1 MTQAIQLDK
10 VSKRFLYRPEQPRT
24 LQESFVNLF
33 GLRNR
38 APAEELWALRDISF
52 AVEKGDTVGLIGAN
66 GAGKSTL
73 LRLIAR
79 ILEPTSGRI
88 TVKGRVSTLLELGAG
103 FHPELT
109 GRENVYLN
117 GSILGLTRKQIAEK
131 FDELVA
137 FAELERFIDVPVKH
151 YSSGMYIRLGFAV
164 AIHVDPEI
172 LLIDEVL
179 AVGDE
184 SFQGKCL
191 VRISELQAEGVTI
204 LYVSHNLHSV
214 RKVCSRALWLDE
226 GVIRAEGKP
235 ETVVERY
242 LDSVRAEEGVEPW
255 SAVSQ
260 ERKRWGSGEAEIVK
274 VKFLDAQGKE
284 CDLFTTGQMM
294 RVKIGYRAHK
304 TIRKPVFG
312 VAIYTSDGIHING
325 PNTRTSGYDIDHI
338 EGEGEVEFVI
348 DYLPLL
354 RGEYDF
360 TAAIYDHNSVHPFD
374 HHHRMYSFKVEGGP
388 IKDSEGTLYIP
399 CRWRHTSNISRS
411 REL

>member
-1 MTQAIQLDK
+1 MTQVIQLDK

-24 LQESFVNLF
+24 LQESFTNLF

-38 APAEELWALRDISF
+38 APAEELWALRDITF
-52 AVEKGDTVGLIGAN
+52 AVEKGDTVGLIGPN

-73 LRLIAR
+73 LKLIAR
-79 ILEPTSGRI
+79 ILEPSSGQI
-88 TVKGRVSTLLELGAG
+88 MAKGRVSTLLELGAG

-117 GSILGLTRKQIAEK
+117 GSILGLTRKEIAEK

-137 FAELERFIDVPVKH
+137 FAELQRFIDVPVKH

-164 AIHVDPEI
+164 AIHVHPEI

-191 VRISELQAEGVTI
+191 VRISELQAQGVTI
-204 LYVSHNLHSV
+204 LYVSHNLDSV

-226 GVIRAEGKP
+226 GVIRADGSP
-235 ETVVERY
+235 ETVIERY
-242 LDSVRAEEGVEPW
+242 LESVRAKEGVEP
-255 SAVSQ
+255 SPAVSE
-260 ERKRWGSGEAEIVK
+260 ERRRWGSGEAEIVE

-348 DYLPLL
+348 DHLPLL

-360 TAAIYDHNSVHPFD
+360 TAAIYDHNSIHPFD
-374 HHHRMYSFKVEGGP
+374 HHHRMYRFKVERGP
-388 IKDSEGTLYIP
+388 IKEREGTLYIP
-399 CRWRHTSNISRS
+399 CRWRHVSKVSPP
-411 REL
+411 

>member
-1 MTQAIQLDK
+1 MTRVIQLDK

-24 LQESFVNLF
+24 LQESFTNLF

-38 APAEELWALRDISF
+38 TPAQELWAVRDITF
-52 AVEKGDTVGLIGAN
+52 AVEKGDTVGLIGPNA
-66 GAGKSTL
+66 AGKSTL
-73 LRLIAR
+73 LKLIVR
-79 ILEPTSGRI
+79 ILEPTSGQI
-88 TVKGRVSTLLELGAG
+88 TVKGRMSTLLELGAG

-117 GSILGLTRKQIAEK
+117 GSILGLTRKEIAEK

-137 FAELERFIDVPVKH
+137 FAELQRFIDVPVKH

-172 LLIDEVL
+172 LLVDEVL

-191 VRISELQAEGVTI
+191 VRIGELQAQGVTI
-204 LYVSHNLHSV
+204 LYVAHNLDSV
-214 RKVCSRALWLDE
+214 RKICSRALWLDD
-226 GVIRAEGKP
+226 GVIRAEGNP

-242 LDSVRAEEGVEPW
+242 LDSVRAKEGVEP
-255 SAVSQ
+255 SPAVSE
-260 ERKRWGSGEAEIVK
+260 ERRRWGSGEAEIVE

-348 DYLPLL
+348 DHLPLL

-360 TAAIYDHNSVHPFD
+360 TAAIYDHNSIHPFD
-374 HHHRMYSFKVEGGP
+374 HHHRMYSFKVDTGAVKE
-388 IKDSEGTLYIP
+388 SEGTVYIP
-399 CRWRHTSNISRS
+399 CRWIHSPNVPRP
-411 REL
+411 

>member
-1 MTQAIQLDK
+1 MTQVIQLDK

-24 LQESFVNLF
+24 LQESFASLF

-38 APAEELWALRDISF
+38 VPAEELWALRDMSF
-52 AVEKGDTVGLIGAN
+52 AVEKGDTVGVIGPN

-73 LRLIAR
+73 LKLIAR

-117 GSILGLTRKQIAEK
+117 GSILGLTRKQIAER
-131 FDELVA
+131 FDALVA

-191 VRISELQAEGVTI
+191 VRISELQAQGVTI
-204 LYVSHNLHSV
+204 LYVSHNLDSV
-214 RKVCSRALWLDE
+214 RKICSRALWLDE
-226 GVIRAEGKP
+226 GVIRSDGNP
-235 ETVVERY
+235 ESVVAHY
-242 LDSVRAEEGVEPW
+242 LDSVRAEEGIEP
-255 SAVSQ
+255 SVALSE
-260 ERKRWGSGEAEIVK
+260 ERRRWGSGEAKIVE
-274 VKFLDAQGKE
+274 VKFLNTQGKE
-284 CDLFTTGQMM
+284 CDLFATGQMM

-304 TIRKPVFG
+304 TIKKPVFG

-325 PNTRTSGYDIDHI
+325 PNTRTSGYEIDYI

-348 DYLPLL
+348 DHLPLL

-360 TAAIYDHNSVHPFD
+360 TAAIYDYNSIHPFD
-374 HHHRMYSFKVEGGP
+374 HHHRMYRFKVKSGP
-388 IKDSEGTLYIP
+388 IMESEGTLYIP
-399 CRWRHTSNISRS
+399 CRWSHTSRASHS
-411 REL
+411 RET

>member
-1 MTQAIQLDK
+1 MTQVIQLDK

-24 LQESFVNLF
+24 LQESFTNLF

-38 APAEELWALRDISF
+38 TPAQELWALRDITF
-52 AVEKGDTVGLIGAN
+52 AVEKGDTVGLIGPN

-73 LRLIAR
+73 LKLITR
-79 ILEPTSGRI
+79 ILEPSSGQI
-88 TVKGRVSTLLELGAG
+88 MVKGRVSTLLELGAG
-103 FHPELT
+103 FHPEFT

-117 GSILGLTRKQIAEK
+117 GSILGLTRKEIAEK

-137 FAELERFIDVPVKH
+137 FAELQRFIDVPVKH

-164 AIHVDPEI
+164 AIHVHPEI

-191 VRISELQAEGVTI
+191 VRIGELQAQGVTI
-204 LYVSHNLHSV
+204 LYVSHNLDSV
-214 RKVCSRALWLDE
+214 RKICSRALWLDD
-226 GVIRAEGKP
+226 GVIRADGNP

-242 LDSVRAEEGVEPW
+242 LDSVRAKEGVEP
-255 SAVSQ
+255 SPAVSE
-260 ERKRWGSGEAEIVK
+260 ERRRWGSGEAEIVE

-294 RVKIGYRAHK
+294 RVKIVYRAHK

-348 DYLPLL
+348 EHLPLL
-354 RGEYDF
+354 RGEYEF
-360 TAAIYDHNSVHPFD
+360 TAAIYDYNSVHPFD
-374 HHHRMYSFKVEGGP
+374 HHHRMYPFKVERGA
-388 IKDSEGTLYIP
+388 IAETEGTLYIP
-399 CRWRHTSNISRS
+399 CRWRHSPNVPYS
-411 REL
+411 